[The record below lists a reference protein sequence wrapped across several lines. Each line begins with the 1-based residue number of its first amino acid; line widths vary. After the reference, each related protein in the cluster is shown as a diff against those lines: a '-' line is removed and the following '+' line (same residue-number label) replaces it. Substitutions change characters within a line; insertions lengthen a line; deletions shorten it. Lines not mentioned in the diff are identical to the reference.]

1 MTSTISSE
9 NKKSQTKQGVAMYLW
24 SLRKN
29 SGLAIVFTVLA
40 FMSLPMIQIAAL
52 AANRG
57 NYYSEGNYE
66 SFMKV
71 LYPSVFSFITVVFS
85 LIFAAV
91 NFSYL
96 HNKRSVDLFGSL
108 PVSRRVQMT
117 ARIFSTFTLT
127 AVPMTVITLISL
139 LICSVSMPGGAW
151 VVCKGFLWLLLSI
164 VANISFVALLSVCAG
179 SVVDVIVSY
188 CAISAAWPLIVFV
201 MHSMPS
207 WFIPGYV
214 SSSPLNLT
222 LLTAVSPISISF
234 IGCYYPDAG
243 KLTAFTVWWI
253 IFTLLCLAA
262 VFVLIKKRRFECAQT
277 AFAFSLPKII
287 IRLLTNAISAVL
299 IGLLFMSIIS
309 SSEASGG
316 WGGLLWF
323 AIGAFF
329 GAMAS
334 HLILQFIYNRTMKGF
349 ARTLYVYFI
358 SVAAVLALT
367 FTVSFGLFGSDVYV
381 PQAGE
386 VKNAE
391 ISVDIMNNQYD
402 NVINETVTLSAPE
415 EIESVI
421 SAHRSITDNLG
432 QFYQKPYSS
441 VRVQYYIADD
451 ITDEKNL
458 YYSNFNVSYKL
469 KNGKTVTRS
478 YNIDFNANGEIYG
491 AMSKMIEDTDYIRK
505 ALTFLRAENDPTAE
519 ITYVALSPNWE
530 KYEQS
535 EDMELLM
542 QSFSEKI
549 SDSASA
555 TKELAQ
561 ALRDDIKN
569 MSDEEICAAL
579 SFNEGLC
586 GISFD
591 IDINDNS
598 KIPHV
603 YETIYI
609 DSSFKNTV
617 KVLEKHGI
625 DTKALFDVFAYIEG

>member
-1 MTSTISSE
+1 
-9 NKKSQTKQGVAMYLW
+9 
-24 SLRKN
+24 
-29 SGLAIVFTVLA
+29 
-40 FMSLPMIQIAAL
+40 
-52 AANRG
+52 
-57 NYYSEGNYE
+57 
-66 SFMKV
+66 
-71 LYPSVFSFITVVFS
+71 
-85 LIFAAV
+85 
-91 NFSYL
+91 
-96 HNKRSVDLFGSL
+96 
-108 PVSRRVQMT
+108 
-117 ARIFSTFTLT
+117 
-127 AVPMTVITLISL
+127 
-139 LICSVSMPGGAW
+139 MP
-151 VVCKGFLWLLLSI
+151 
-164 VANISFVALLSVCAG
+164 
-179 SVVDVIVSY
+179 
-188 CAISAAWPLIVFV
+188 
-201 MHSMPS
+201 
-207 WFIPGYV
+207 
-214 SSSPLNLT
+214 
-222 LLTAVSPISISF
+222 
-234 IGCYYPDAG
+234 
-243 KLTAFTVWWI
+243 
-253 IFTLLCLAA
+253 
-262 VFVLIKKRRFECAQT
+262 
-277 AFAFSLPKII
+277 
-287 IRLLTNAISAVL
+287 
-299 IGLLFMSIIS
+299 
-309 SSEASGG
+309 
-316 WGGLLWF
+316 
-323 AIGAFF
+323 
-329 GAMAS
+329 
-334 HLILQFIYNRTMKGF
+334 
-349 ARTLYVYFI
+349 
-358 SVAAVLALT
+358 
-367 FTVSFGLFGSDVYV
+367 
-381 PQAGE
+381 
-386 VKNAE
+386 
-391 ISVDIMNNQYD
+391 
-402 NVINETVTLSAPE
+402 
-415 EIESVI
+415 
-421 SAHRSITDNLG
+421 AHRSITDNLG